1 MKYGI
6 IVQNLYKM
14 YNITMTNL
22 TTYHTR
28 FNTPPQ
34 MCPRQH
40 LQQAFSANVSEAS
53 LKTASIAKNLM
64 GKKTRRGK
72 ECLSHD

>member
-1 MKYGI
+1 
-6 IVQNLYKM
+6 
-14 YNITMTNL
+14 
-22 TTYHTR
+22 
-28 FNTPPQ
+28 

-40 LQQAFSANVSEAS
+40 LQQVFSANVSKTS
-53 LKTASIAKNLM
+53 LKTAGIAKNLM